1 MSQVSSSELWHIVN
15 QVHCEV
21 QFKGA
26 GLKFLAS
33 VTSWA
38 ERMLQDV
45 EKEVAEYWY
54 SPKHCNCLKLIQ
66 CTLTESVE
74 QNGTFWHSHVVPE
87 LNHYWPF
94 CVVKIQI

>member
-54 SPKHCNCLKLIQ
+54 SPKHCN
-66 CTLTESVE
+66 
-74 QNGTFWHSHVVPE
+74 
-87 LNHYWPF
+87 
-94 CVVKIQI
+94 

>member
-15 QVHCEV
+15 QVQCEV

-54 SPKHCNCLKLIQ
+54 SPKHCN
-66 CTLTESVE
+66 
-74 QNGTFWHSHVVPE
+74 
-87 LNHYWPF
+87 
-94 CVVKIQI
+94 